1 MRVELQLGRALLI
14 KQNRRAEARQKLET
28 LIKLAPNSDG
38 AVIAK
43 EILAGLLSK
52 P

>member
-1 MRVELQLGRALLI
+1 LGRH
-14 KQNRRAEARQKLET
+14 NPQKWLSFRSAPT
-28 LIKLAPNSDG
+28 LIKAAPNSDG

-43 EILAGLLSK
+43 EILAGLAGK